1 MKHNNHNQSSRRK
14 FIQQSGGLIGG
25 LFFTQ
30 SFLGKAFAES
40 IKTKKIK
47 VFAHLWVYASKY
59 PPNWDSTPNL
69 ETVFSD
75 LSYAG
80 IEGVELMEIN
90 LRHND
95 AVKNLKNL
103 IQKYNL
109 PVSGTSYSSKINMWD
124 ESKQKEIL
132 DDVNLIVSRL
142 KEVNGKTFGISVGD
156 AKRPKTEKELDAQA
170 EVLKKIL
177 VICSDNGVEPNLH
190 NHTYEIIN
198 GMHDL
203 KGTISRI
210 PEIKL
215 GPDLNWL
222 IRAGVKPEEFI
233 NTYGDKISYLHIR
246 DQYADGTW
254 TEYLGQGVTNFKSI
268 AKALKAQ
275 KFEGNVAI
283 ELAFPSGFKPVN
295 TLKQDWKL
303 SRQFVKKQF
312 GW

>member
-1 MKHNNHNQSSRRK
+1 MKHNHNEQPSRRK
-14 FIQQSGGLIGG
+14 FIQQSGKLVGG
-25 LFFTQ
+25 LLFPP
-30 SFLGKAFAES
+30 SFLADSFPESLKA
-40 IKTKKIK
+40 KRTK

-59 PPNWDSTPNL
+59 PPNWDCTPDL

-90 LRHND
+90 LRNSN
-95 AVKNLKNL
+95 AVNTLKNL
-103 IQKYNL
+103 IGKYNL
-109 PVSGTSYSSKINMWD
+109 PVSGTSYSSKVSIWD
-124 ESKQKEIL
+124 ESKQNQIL
-132 DDVNLIVSRL
+132 DDVNFIVSRL
-142 KEVNGKTFGISVGD
+142 KEVKGKTFGVSVGD
-156 AKRPKTEKELDAQA
+156 AKRLKTEKELDAQA

-177 VICSDNGVEPNLH
+177 AICKEHGVEPNLH
-190 NHTYEIIN
+190 NHTYEIEN

-203 KGTISRI
+203 KGTMSRI

-233 NTYGDKISYLHIR
+233 NTYGDKISYMHLR

-254 TEYLGQGVTNFKSI
+254 TEYLGQGVTNFNSI

-283 ELAFPSGFKPVN
+283 ELAFPSGFKPLN
-295 TLKQDWKL
+295 FLKDDWKI